1 MMVRFVHHLCAARLV
16 VSVVDLVAFV
26 TSSLRGRGWRLQWS
40 SHLAAGGE
48 RGHVVT
54 IPMAELAR

>member
-1 MMVRFVHHLCAARLV
+1 MMVRFVHHLCAAGLV

-26 TSSLRGRGWRLQWS
+26 TSSLRGGWRLKWS

-48 RGHVVT
+48 CGHIVT
-54 IPMAELAR
+54 ISMAELAR